1 MSALWYFHHSQGSN
15 CCATSSA
22 AAKHVGN
29 SDLIPSMASEIK
41 HGKADSELRSLL
53 VGLSSDT
60 GWGKVSCCLEYFHS
74 ASQVIVKLFFEVAN
88 RRLVSRNFLRTLEAF
103 AHW

>member
-1 MSALWYFHHSQGSN
+1 
-15 CCATSSA
+15 
-22 AAKHVGN
+22 
-29 SDLIPSMASEIK
+29 MASESK

-60 GWGKVSCCLEYFHS
+60 LDGEKYLAVLNSSTVLCK
-74 ASQVIVKLFFEVAN
+74 VIVKLFFEVAN
-88 RRLVSRNFLRTLEAF
+88 HRLVSCNFLRTLEAF

>member
-29 SDLIPSMASEIK
+29 SDFIPSMASESK

-60 GWGKVSCCLEYFHS
+60 LDGEKY
-74 ASQVIVKLFFEVAN
+74 
-88 RRLVSRNFLRTLEAF
+88 RRLVSRNFLHTLEAF

>member
-1 MSALWYFHHSQGSN
+1 MRESVHYTATCHSQGSN
-15 CCATSSA
+15 CCSTPSA

-29 SDLIPSMASEIK
+29 SDFIPSMASESK

-60 GWGKVSCCLEYFHS
+60 LDGEKYLAVLNSSTVL
-74 ASQVIVKLFFEVAN
+74 
-88 RRLVSRNFLRTLEAF
+88 RRSLSNFSLK
-103 AHW
+103 

>member
-15 CCATSSA
+15 CCVTPSA

-29 SDLIPSMASEIK
+29 SDFIPSMASESK

-53 VGLSSDT
+53 V
-60 GWGKVSCCLEYFHS
+60 
-74 ASQVIVKLFFEVAN
+74 AAN
-88 RRLVSRNFLRTLEAF
+88 HRLVSRNFF
-103 AHW
+103 AYFRSICSLVVFPSARCLATAVTYIWMMTCNYVAV